1 MSVARQRN
9 WGAGKFWTPAWAL
22 FLGLLPGVLGCATDA
37 PPADGADNLSDEAA
51 MAIVSGELK
60 LRDGDLDG
68 SIADFNRAISL
79 QPRHPAAYAGRAY
92 VLHRKGDPE
101 GAIADFTRA
110 VELDPQ
116 LSTAYAARAFVRMS
130 KGDLDRAIE
139 DFTQALAL
147 NKEDG
152 MAYHGRGVA
161 RSHKGDLP
169 GAVADYTEA
178 IRIDP
183 QALGGV
189 EQSRRHARADR
200 RSRRRH
206 RGLHRGA
213 ALDDRDEAAYTNRG
227 ATYEK
232 RGDWAQA
239 VADYQTALEV
249 ASPTWNLR
257 SQVQTRL
264 AHALEEEKA
273 RSVK

>member
-1 MSVARQRN
+1 MRN
-9 WGAGKFWTPAWAL
+9 VRRTSKELGSRKAFGPAWAL

-37 PPADGADNLSDEAA
+37 PPESPDLTDEAA

-68 SIADFNRAISL
+68 SIADFNRAISI
-79 QPRHPAAYAGRAY
+79 QPHHPAAYAGRAY

-110 VELDPQ
+110 VELDPK

-130 KGDLDRAIE
+130 RGDLDRAID

-147 NKEDG
+147 NREDG

-161 RSHKGDLP
+161 RSHKGDLT

-183 QALGGV
+183 
-189 EQSRRHARADR
+189 
-200 RSRRRH
+200 
-206 RGLHRGA
+206 
-213 ALDDRDEAAYTNRG
+213 
-227 ATYEK
+227 
-232 RGDWAQA
+232 
-239 VADYQTALEV
+239 
-249 ASPTWNLR
+249 
-257 SQVQTRL
+257 
-264 AHALEEEKA
+264 
-273 RSVK
+273 